1 VGPSARVGRDG
12 AGTDRLSFTMMGA
25 VSELGDRVASEMGVE
40 RRSVRVWTDP
50 EGKTRVDLR
59 VPEDDRAEAPEL
71 LRELSAVVEGLVD
84 DPSQVV
90 VGVGPVASVHIPG
103 K

>member
-1 VGPSARVGRDG
+1 MTGV
-12 AGTDRLSFTMMGA
+12 

-59 VPEDDRAEAPEL
+59 VPEDRADAPEL

-90 VGVGPVASVHIPG
+90 VGVGPMASVHVPG
-103 K
+103 KW